1 MPKPIIFYTKF
12 MIFAIGSWAKSLYSR
27 RKHIVALWRCEPPFD
42 GLECCIAKSLTAKVN
57 KPSKLRHSLFVRGSH
72 WVLRRLLIKY
82 VSKVRGELC
91 DSRKLYI
98 ASVTIIQRAGN
109 STPQIKYAK
118 KCRKLFICVDTDSLW
133 WSFLALILI
142 HIHQTWH
149 HWINFL

>member
-12 MIFAIGSWAKSLYSR
+12 MIFAIGRWAKSLYSR

-98 ASVTIIQRAGN
+98 ASVTIHPEGRQFHATDKICK
-109 STPQIKYAK
+109 KY
-118 KCRKLFICVDTDSLW
+118 RKLFIGVDTDALW
-133 WSFLALILI
+133 WSFLAIILI

-149 HWINFL
+149 HWIKFL